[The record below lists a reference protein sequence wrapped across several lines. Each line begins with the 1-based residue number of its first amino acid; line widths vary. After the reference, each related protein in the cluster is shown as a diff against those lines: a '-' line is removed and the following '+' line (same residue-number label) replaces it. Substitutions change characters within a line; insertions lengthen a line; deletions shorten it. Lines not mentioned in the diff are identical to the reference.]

1 MTEPRYSIGTWDT
14 EAQGFT
20 PHPGLKAFNLT
31 RTELVEVMREL
42 RGYGYTCH
50 RIRERD
56 QHGVHTDETDSDVLV
71 LIERTDGMSEA
82 DILKQW
88 ER

>member
-14 EAQGFT
+14 EAPGFT

-50 RIRERD
+50 RIRDRD
-56 QHGVHTDETDSDVLV
+56 QHGVHTGDTDSDVSV
-71 LIERTDGMSEA
+71 LIERTDGMPEA
-82 DILKQW
+82 DILRQW